1 MTGGT
6 VTDNGEIDL
15 TGNSVIKSGTLGNTG
30 QITVSNLG
38 NTLIRRDRDQHRR
51 DQRFSGSAP

>member
-15 TGNSVIKSGTLGNTG
+15 TGNSAIKSGTLGNTG
-30 QITVSNLG
+30 QITVAA
-38 NTLIRRDRDQHRR
+38 T
-51 DQRFSGSAP
+51 SAMRCPARP